1 MYVAYAVM
9 KQTHHLIRGSAMDSL
24 VPYACYKSTS
34 EPKSHGSKP
43 RDITCNKEHRS
54 DRSRRELLLPAHLFD
69 RIRFPKEK
77 CVRAWGGCQALS
89 ISNLLRVPAKNYLQG
104 YRIHIASY
112 SNTRDSMKKKNAA
125 RFERLPDSNNPTAGG
140 PDSRRTHTCD
150 LARDGGARDE
160 QYKRM
165 ERVPRTRARLV
176 SRAPTDGRVLS
187 KGKSRNSGPKVPPPR
202 WLKIWVAARLA
213 TLPTGSLAIVTRGK
227 PLPYR

>member
-9 KQTHHLIRGSAMDSL
+9 NQTHHLIRGSAMDSL

-112 SNTRDSMKKKNAA
+112 SNTRDSMKKTRHGSSGCPTPIIPQQGGPIAAVHTPATSHGTAA
-125 RFERLPDSNNPTAGG
+125 RETNNTSAWNASPVRG
-140 PDSRRTHTCD
+140 PGLFRELRQTDACSRRGSHET
-150 LARDGGARDE
+150 LGQKSLRLGG
-160 QYKRM
+160 
-165 ERVPRTRARLV
+165 
-176 SRAPTDGRVLS
+176 
-187 KGKSRNSGPKVPPPR
+187 
-202 WLKIWVAARLA
+202 
-213 TLPTGSLAIVTRGK
+213 
-227 PLPYR
+227 